1 MPGTHAHFAAVRHA
15 LGYAMVPEPLI
26 GTAPLDTQGL
36 VDLAPAHPTDVTL
49 YWHAWTVQ
57 SPTMAS
63 LSERVV
69 EAARRLLAPLP

>member
-1 MPGTHAHFAAVRHA
+1 
-15 LGYAMVPEPLI
+15 MVPEPLI
-26 GTAPLDTQGL
+26 GSAPLDTQA

-69 EAARRLLAPLP
+69 DAARRLLAPLP